1 MENTNTSAIQ
11 PEANQPAGFESKAER
26 QEMNKEKLGYF
37 LLACAAITADQW
49 LDSIGLLCGVLG
61 FWLAKGDQEWN

>member
-1 MENTNTSAIQ
+1 LYGKAGRHG
-11 PEANQPAGFESKAER
+11 EAGLYGECRTKGN
-26 QEMNKEKLGYF
+26 EMNRKKTGYF

-61 FWLAKGDQEWN
+61 FWLAYDEEK

>member
-1 MENTNTSAIQ
+1 
-11 PEANQPAGFESKAER
+11 
-26 QEMNKEKLGYF
+26 MNKEKTGYF

-61 FWLAKGDQEWN
+61 FWLAKGEEKWN

>member
-1 MENTNTSAIQ
+1 
-11 PEANQPAGFESKAER
+11 
-26 QEMNKEKLGYF
+26 MNKEKIGYF

-61 FWLAKGDQEWN
+61 FWLAKGEEKWN

>member
-1 MENTNTSAIQ
+1 
-11 PEANQPAGFESKAER
+11 
-26 QEMNKEKLGYF
+26 MNKEKIGYF
-37 LLACAAITADQW
+37 LLACAAVTADQW